1 MAEDFGSI
9 PDSEPEDALSVFNK
23 EWQTKLEEKKAVEVT
38 EEEAVKAKAEE
49 ELANWH
55 KQRETKLTA
64 KKETNRTEE
73 AVVLEGLASDIDG
86 TTPWDRVMKLIDA
99 NTEASDA
106 RADVSRM
113 KKLFIQL
120 KNDKK

>member
-1 MAEDFGSI
+1 MADDFGSI
-9 PDSEPEDALSVFNK
+9 PDSEPEDALTVFNR
-23 EWQTKLEEKKAVEVT
+23 EWQAKLEEKKAAEVT
-38 EEEAVKAKAEE
+38 AEATVKEKAAE

-64 KKETNRTEE
+64 KKETNRSEE
-73 AVVLEGLASDIDG
+73 AVVVEGLAADIEG
-86 TTPWDRVMKLIDA
+86 AAPWERVMKLIDT

-106 RADVSRM
+106 KADVSRM